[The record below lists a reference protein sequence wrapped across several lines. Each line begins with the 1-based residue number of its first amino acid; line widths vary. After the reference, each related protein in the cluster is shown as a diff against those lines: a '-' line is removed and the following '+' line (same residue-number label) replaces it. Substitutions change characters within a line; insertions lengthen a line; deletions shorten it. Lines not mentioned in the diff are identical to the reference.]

1 VKENKYLLTMM
12 IAKRA
17 KQLQSGSKPLL
28 KSKHNKPILI
38 ALEEIKAGKVYLKE
52 VQEPQKSEEKIKESI
67 IEDIEELELDDW

>member
-1 VKENKYLLTMM
+1 MM

-38 ALEEIKAGKVYLKE
+38 ALEEIKPGKVYLKE
-52 VQEPQKSEEKIKESI
+52 VQEPQKSDEKINENI
-67 IEDIEELELDDW
+67 IKDIEELELDDW

>member
-28 KSKHNKPILI
+28 KSKHKQPILI
-38 ALEEIKAGKVYLKE
+38 ALEEIKAGNVYLKE
-52 VQEPQKSEEKIKESI
+52 VQEPQKSEENIQENIIKDME
-67 IEDIEELELDDW
+67 

>member
-1 VKENKYLLTMM
+1 MEENKYLLTMM

-28 KSKHNKPILI
+28 KSKHKQPILI

-52 VQEPQKSEEKIKESI
+52 VQEPQKSEEKIKENI
-67 IEDIEELELDDW
+67 IEDIEELELDD

>member
-1 VKENKYLLTMM
+1 VEENKYLLTMM

-28 KSKHNKPILI
+28 ISKHKQPILI

-52 VQEPQKSEEKIKESI
+52 VQESQKSEEKIRENI
-67 IEDIEELELDDW
+67 IKDME

>member
-28 KSKHNKPILI
+28 KSKHSKPILI

-52 VQEPQKSEEKIKESI
+52 VQEPQKSEEKIKEDI
-67 IEDIEELELDDW
+67 IKDIEELELDD